1 MAEQIIDVDGELI
14 AFPADMSDAQI
25 AAIIKNQSAKP
36 RSSFAMGLGEPI
48 LGAEQLAGKAA
59 QGIASLGG
67 LYPNQF
73 SESLGK
79 TNEQLR
85 LRQLADEEA
94 LMASRAA
101 QGQEGMD
108 WSRLLGNVL
117 SPANLVGGVGAAKT
131 AVSLGAKSPAL
142 VATAGG
148 VGSAATMPVT
158 GEDYALE
165 KAEQL
170 GTGAALGALGQKGIE
185 FGSRALNPLVSAAE
199 KRIRDLGVTPTI
211 GQTLG
216 GIVQSTEEFISSL
229 PGVGKFVKNAQE
241 DSYDQFRLGV
251 LNKGLAKVDSKL
263 PKGTSGYDAIQQAF
277 KIKDVKYDEALKGT
291 SFTLDNPALTRL
303 LKTEKSLAFDLPEQK
318 SIYDSIVQREIKD
331 RFADNKP
338 IDGQT
343 FKRMES
349 EIGKKVFEY
358 SKGSPSEQQ
367 IAEALKT
374 TLDEIKS
381 VFRRQNPEQSSKLRR
396 VDSLYRDLTLVED
409 ASKRSQTGKFTPANY
424 NAAVKENAGGK
435 KKRQFGRG
443 ASYGQDVSSAGV
455 EVLGGGEKDIAR
467 QIATGAIGGYGAYLT
482 DPTVLAS
489 LSAIT
494 GAAYTKAGKKAM
506 DALLVQRPDI
516 VKQVGDLMNRTSR
529 TTGGLFGPEILRQY
543 NLEERKRDQ

>member
-73 SESLGK
+73 SESLGQ

-94 LMASRAA
+94 LMASRAS

-291 SFTLDNPALTRL
+291 SFLYDDAAKARI
-303 LKTEKSLAFDLPEQK
+303 LKTKENITFDTTIEKETYDNILK
-318 SIYDSIVQREIKD
+318 SIVDSRLDSGKAISGQSFKD
-331 RFADNKP
+331 
-338 IDGQT
+338 
-343 FKRMES
+343 MES
-349 EIGKKVFEY
+349 QLTAKIFQY
-358 SKGSPSEQQ
+358 RKGGVAEQQ
-367 IAEALKT
+367 IADALSK
-374 TLDEIKS
+374 TLDDIKS
-381 VFRRQNPEQSSKLRR
+381 VFRRQNPEQSSQLRR

-409 ASKRSQTGKFTPANY
+409 ASKRSQTGKFTPENY
-424 NAAVKENAGGK
+424 NAAVKENAGGRR
-435 KKRQFGRG
+435 KRQFGRG
-443 ASYGQDVSSAGV
+443 ASYNQDISSAGV
-455 EVLGGGEKDIAR
+455 EVLGRPEGDVLNRVLQGGVGI
-467 QIATGAIGGYGAYLT
+467 YGASVT
-482 DPTVLAS
+482 DPTIMAVLG
-489 LSAIT
+489 SAALT
-494 GAAYTKAGKKAM
+494 GYTKAGKKAM